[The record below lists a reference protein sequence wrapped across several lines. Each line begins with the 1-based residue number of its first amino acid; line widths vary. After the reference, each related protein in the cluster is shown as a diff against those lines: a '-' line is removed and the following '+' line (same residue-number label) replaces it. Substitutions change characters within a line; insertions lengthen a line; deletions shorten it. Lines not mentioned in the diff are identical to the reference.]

1 MPPDLRGSPGNVG
14 ITSGTDH
21 GTANRAER
29 NGSLNERAEATP
41 YVDTVE
47 DGPAY
52 WMVDILWVMLA
63 TGEQTGGGYSLMW
76 ELCPRGSGP
85 GPHYHDQDEQ
95 FFVIEGEIT
104 YLADGRELK
113 AGAGSFVLI
122 PRGTVHSFRVN
133 SETAT
138 LLNSYT
144 PAGFE
149 RTIMELGERAQTRAI
164 PPSDRPAIPG
174 GRDAATAL
182 FREIGMH
189 LVQEPDSLREGRGGA

>member
-1 MPPDLRGSPGNVG
+1 MNG
-14 ITSGTDH
+14 
-21 GTANRAER
+21 RAK
-29 NGSLNERAEATP
+29 ATP

-47 DGPAY
+47 GGPAY
-52 WMVDILWVMLA
+52 WMVGILWVMLA

-95 FFVIEGEIT
+95 FFIMEGEIT
-104 YLADGRELK
+104 YRADGEELK
-113 AGAGSFVLI
+113 AGPGSFVLI
-122 PRGTVHSFRVN
+122 PRGTVHSFRVD

-149 RTIMELGERAQTRAI
+149 RTIVELGEPARSREI

-174 GRDAATAL
+174 GRDAAVAL
-182 FREIGMH
+182 FGEIGMH
-189 LVQEPDSLREGRGGA
+189 LAQEPDVLHGGQDGV

>member
-1 MPPDLRGSPGNVG
+1 M
-14 ITSGTDH
+14 
-21 GTANRAER
+21 
-29 NGSLNERAEATP
+29 NERAAATP
-41 YVDTVE
+41 YVETVE

-52 WMVDILWVMLA
+52 WMVGILWVMLA

-95 FFVIEGEIT
+95 FFVIDGEIT
-104 YLADGRELK
+104 YLAGGRELK

-122 PRGTVHSFRVN
+122 PRGTAHSFRVD

-149 RTIMELGERAQTRAI
+149 RTITELGERAQARVI
-164 PPSDRPAIPG
+164 PPTDRPAIPG
-174 GRDAATAL
+174 GGAAAAAL

-189 LVQEPDSLREGRGGA
+189 ILQEPDPLRKGRGEA

>member
-1 MPPDLRGSPGNVG
+1 M
-14 ITSGTDH
+14 
-21 GTANRAER
+21 
-29 NGSLNERAEATP
+29 NERAKPTP

-47 DGPAY
+47 EGPAY
-52 WMVDILWVMLA
+52 WMVGILWVMLA

-95 FFVIEGEIT
+95 FFVIDGEIT
-104 YLADGRELK
+104 YRANGEDLEAK
-113 AGAGSFVLI
+113 AGSFVLI
-122 PRGTVHSFRVN
+122 PRGTVHSFRVD

-149 RTIMELGERAQTRAI
+149 RTITELGERARSRTI
-164 PPSDRPAIPG
+164 PPPDRPAIPG
-174 GRDAATAL
+174 GTNEAMAL

-189 LVQEPDSLREGRGGA
+189 LAQEPDALRRDGL

>member
-1 MPPDLRGSPGNVG
+1 MHVN
-14 ITSGTDH
+14 
-21 GTANRAER
+21 A
-29 NGSLNERAEATP
+29 ATP

-52 WMVDILWVMLA
+52 WMVGILWVMVA

-95 FFVIEGEIT
+95 FFVIDGEIT
-104 YLADGRELK
+104 YLAGGRELT
-113 AGAGSFVLI
+113 AGSGSFVLI
-122 PRGTVHSFRVN
+122 PRGTVHSFRVD

-149 RTIMELGERAQTRAI
+149 RTITELGEPAQIRAI

-174 GRDAATAL
+174 GGDAATTL
-182 FREIGMH
+182 FQEIGMH
-189 LVQEPDSLREGRGGA
+189 LIPEPDTLRGGGGAA